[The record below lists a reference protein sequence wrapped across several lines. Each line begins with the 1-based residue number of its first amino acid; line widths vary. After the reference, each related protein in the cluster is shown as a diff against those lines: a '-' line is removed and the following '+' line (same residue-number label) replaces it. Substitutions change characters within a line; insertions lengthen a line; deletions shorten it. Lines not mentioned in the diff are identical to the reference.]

1 MLHTCE
7 MGLLHFL
14 LRHHLHLCLF
24 HLTGHKLH
32 ALLARRKRG
41 LHWLHSLRR
50 ILRWGHMGHGNLLR
64 SPIRKTFGQIFPAR
78 FHQTR
83 RQFLRIYSTSR
94 FVYVPHIFF
103 LHDEL
108 LDDRNLP
115 TDDSRCQWL
124 LFDHSQSLPGLQK
137 HLQTLPSTSVC
148 RYGRDLDILQDLYA
162 ILLRSIY
169 GCEELV
175 LCGLPPWD
183 LWAIFYVGDVLTISF
198 NGHNDCSSG
207 SPSNLLDLSH
217 YHLFYRGQRFL
228 KNCQAHLRLINTNYE
243 HCFV

>member
-1 MLHTCE
+1 MLHACE

-14 LRHHLHLCLF
+14 LRHHLHIRLF
-24 HLTGHKLH
+24 HLTGHELH
-32 ALLARRKRG
+32 ALLARGKRG
-41 LHWLHSLRR
+41 LHRLSSLRQV
-50 ILRWGHMGHGNLLR
+50 LRWGHMGHGNLLR
-64 SPIRKTFGQIFPAR
+64 SSVRKTLGQVFPAR

-83 RQFLRIYSTSR
+83 RQFLRIHSPPR
-94 FVYVPHIFF
+94 FVHVPHIF
-103 LHDEL
+103 LVHDEL
-108 LDDRNLP
+108 LDDRHLSAHD
-115 TDDSRCQWL
+115 TRCEWL
-124 LFDHSQSLPGLQK
+124 LFDHSQSLQGLQK

-148 RYGRDLDILQDLYA
+148 RHGRDLDILQDLYA

-183 LWAIFYVGDVLTISF
+183 LRASFYPGDVLASSS
-198 NGHNDCSSG
+198 NGYNDWSSG

-228 KNCQAHLRLINTNYE
+228 KNC
-243 HCFV
+243 